1 MGEGRSESGQWR
13 LLVINVPKRLFNG
26 VSNEPD
32 NTCQAAFGS
41 YFFTFPLG
49 LGQRASTVVFKPPR
63 GVNSPRIVH
72 HSG

>member
-1 MGEGRSESGQWR
+1 MICQRLCLLLSVLSRCGFDGVSESE
-13 LLVINVPKRLFNG
+13 
-26 VSNEPD
+26 SD
-32 NTCQAAFGS
+32 NPRQAAFVP